1 MGSNLIINKEIEK
14 YINSYS
20 LELNPIQKE
29 IISYNE
35 SLGEIKR
42 MQIAVSQCHF
52 LHLIIKISKIKN
64 ILEIGTFTGLSALS
78 MSLALPDDGKLICLD
93 KSQEKIK
100 IANNFFKKAKQE
112 KKIKT
117 IIKPALDS
125 LIELNRNKKK
135 FDLIFID
142 ADKENNKN
150 YYDQSISLLNPDG
163 LIGGKL
169 PLNYERALKSIEEK
183 IAKPLNLS
191 VEKAAYGM
199 FTIVNSNMVNGIRR
213 VSVERG
219 YDPRD
224 FVLVAA
230 GGATGAHITALASE
244 MGINTVIVS
253 KLSSGLCAYGQII
266 SDVKYNYMAT
276 IPVRLDEKCDYEK
289 INRLFKGI
297 ETKGKEHLK
306 NDGFDEEEIDVYRS
320 LEMRYLGQI
329 HECTVNIETFDID
342 SNTIEKVKDAFH
354 KRHKELY
361 TYSELESP
369 VELVNI
375 ESTLYGRIDRPAP
388 AEIESDTLLKDAIKS
403 SRNLIFSNS
412 GESIKTPV

>member
-14 YINSYS
+14 YINNYS

-117 IIKPALDS
+117 FIKPALDS

-163 LIGGKL
+163 LIIIDNVLWHGEIVDKKNQDKL
-169 PLNYERALKSIEEK
+169 TLTIRKFNSYVNNDKRTENLIIPLGDG
-183 IAKPLNLS
+183 LS
-191 VEKAAYGM
+191 VC
-199 FTIVNSNMVNGIRR
+199 R
-213 VSVERG
+213 
-219 YDPRD
+219 
-224 FVLVAA
+224 
-230 GGATGAHITALASE
+230 
-244 MGINTVIVS
+244 
-253 KLSSGLCAYGQII
+253 KL
-266 SDVKYNYMAT
+266 
-276 IPVRLDEKCDYEK
+276 
-289 INRLFKGI
+289 
-297 ETKGKEHLK
+297 
-306 NDGFDEEEIDVYRS
+306 
-320 LEMRYLGQI
+320 
-329 HECTVNIETFDID
+329 
-342 SNTIEKVKDAFH
+342 
-354 KRHKELY
+354 
-361 TYSELESP
+361 
-369 VELVNI
+369 
-375 ESTLYGRIDRPAP
+375 
-388 AEIESDTLLKDAIKS
+388 
-403 SRNLIFSNS
+403 
-412 GESIKTPV
+412 